1 MRKLHSLQA
10 MTLSCGPE
18 KNVDRRSLDERFR
31 ESTRCCLSG
40 VCAALVTACIAG
52 PCRGAGVL
60 DPQGPISSA
69 ERLILLNA
77 TAIMLVVVLP
87 VIVLTL
93 AFAWWYRASNAR
105 AAYRPDWSYSGHIE
119 LVVWSIPAMVV
130 ILLGAV
136 TWTGSHVLDPARK
149 LESDTPPIR
158 IEVVSLDWKW
168 LFIYPDQ
175 QVAAV
180 NQLVVPAGTPIEFMS
195 TSATVMNDFFVPQ
208 LGSQIYTMPGMATR
222 LNLLA
227 DLPGDYPG
235 LAAHF
240 SGDGFSDMRFIVHA
254 VPGSQFPGWLARVRA
269 AGMAL
274 DADTYS
280 QLARPGSNAKM
291 QTYGS
296 IDPNLFERIVQQTT
310 QLAPAPRKGGLDAR

>member
-1 MRKLHSLQA
+1 
-10 MTLSCGPE
+10 MTLSCE
-18 KNVDRRSLDERFR
+18 AKRNAEHRSLDERFR
-31 ESTRCCLSG
+31 ESTRSWRSG
-40 VCAALVTACIAG
+40 RCAALVTACIAI

-60 DPQGPISSA
+60 DPQGPVSSA
-69 ERLILLNA
+69 ERLILFNA

-93 AFAWWYRASNAR
+93 AFAWWYRASNSR

-136 TWTGSHVLDPARK
+136 AWTGAHDLDPARK
-149 LESDTPPIR
+149 LESDAKAIR
-158 IEVVSLDWKW
+158 VEVAALDWKW

-180 NQLVVPAGTPIEFMS
+180 NQLVVPVGVPIEFML
-195 TSATVMNDFFVPQ
+195 TSATVMNAFFVPQ
-208 LGSQIYTMPGMATR
+208 LGSQIYTMPGMTTR

-227 DLPGDYPG
+227 DHPGDYPG
-235 LAAHF
+235 LASHF
-240 SGDGFSDMRFIVHA
+240 NGDGFSDMRFTVHA
-254 VPGSQFPGWLARVRA
+254 VPSSEFPGWLARVR
-269 AGMAL
+269 GGGTAL

-280 QLARPGSNAKM
+280 QLARAGSNAKA

-296 IDPNLFERIVQQTT
+296 VDPNLFERIVQQTVS
-310 QLAPAPRKGGLDAR
+310 LAGAPRKED